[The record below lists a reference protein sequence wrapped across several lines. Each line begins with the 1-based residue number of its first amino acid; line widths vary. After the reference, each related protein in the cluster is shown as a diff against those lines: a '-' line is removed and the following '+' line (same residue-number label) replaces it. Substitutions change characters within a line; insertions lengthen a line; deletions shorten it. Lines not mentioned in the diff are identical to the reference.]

1 MASKSFE
8 KLVEEISK
16 MSVMDLSDLVKE
28 LETTFG
34 VSAAMPVA
42 AAPAATNAGQETKVV
57 EEKSSYK
64 VTLED
69 GGSEKIKT
77 IKALRAV
84 TTLSLSEAKGAVEDA
99 PTVIAESASKEDAEK
114 MKKELEAAGAKV
126 KLT

>member
-8 KLVEEISK
+8 GLVQQIK
-16 MSVMDLSDLVKE
+16 DMSVLELSNFVKE

-34 VSAAMPVA
+34 VSAAMPMM
-42 AAPAATNAGQETKVV
+42 AAPAAADAGQAAKE

-69 GGSEKIKT
+69 GGAEKIKA
-77 IKALRAV
+77 IKALRSV
-84 TTLSLSEAKGAVEDA
+84 TTLGLSEAKGAVEGA

-126 KLT
+126 KLS